1 MRIGERYAQLRLDR
15 PLVTARGDRVV
26 LRRGTTVG
34 GGRDP
39 RPVPAA
45 ARGRVEARAGST
57 WPIRRSSSVRSS
69 TSRCGSKRSGP
80 GACSAREDLERALGS
95 LERAGEWVFAA
106 SWVAATRAAAAA
118 ALAAREGEL
127 DPGLP
132 VGELLGP
139 VPWSREIA
147 PLLGLEPRD
156 GKLYLPGR
164 RPGVDRRRAAA
175 AVLERQLASAGLE
188 PVRPDDAELA
198 RQLEREGRL
207 VRLGD
212 GLAIGADAYERAR
225 QLLVGEC
232 EAAGTI
238 TLARFRDLLGTSRR
252 VAQLLLER
260 FDADRVTLRVGET
273 RRLRRSARPPG
284 RV

>member
-1 MRIGERYAQLRLDR
+1 
-15 PLVTARGDRVV
+15 
-26 LRRGTTVG
+26 
-34 GGRDP
+34 
-39 RPVPAA
+39 
-45 ARGRVEARAGST
+45 
-57 WPIRRSSSVRSS
+57 
-69 TSRCGSKRSGP
+69 
-80 GACSAREDLERALGS
+80 
-95 LERAGEWVFAA
+95 VFAA

-118 ALAAREGEL
+118 TLAAREGEL

-132 VGELLGP
+132 VRDLLGP

-147 PLLGLEPRD
+147 PLLALERRD
-156 GKLYLPGR
+156 GKLYLPGS

-175 AVLERQLASAGLE
+175 EALALQLASAGLE
-188 PVRPDDAELA
+188 PIRPNDAELA
-198 RQLEREGRL
+198 RRLEREGGL

-232 EAAGTI
+232 DAAGTI